1 MKVGKIAVR
10 YARALFL
17 SAREQGILDDV
28 RKDQEMILA
37 AVSDLAD
44 IKSLLESPVV
54 ETRKKIAIMVSL
66 FEGKVGDL
74 SLDFIRLVTGN
85 NREDYLAAICRH
97 YIKLYKEEKGIM
109 MASIET
115 ATPLTNESRQEM
127 VAIITRAFKAEIE
140 LQEEVKK
147 ELIGGFVLRVEDKQL
162 DSSVKGKLARIKKEL
177 QK

>member
-1 MKVGKIAVR
+1 
-10 YARALFL
+10 
-17 SAREQGILDDV
+17 
-28 RKDQEMILA
+28 
-37 AVSDLAD
+37 
-44 IKSLLESPVV
+44 
-54 ETRKKIAIMVSL
+54 MVSI

-74 SLDFIRLVTGN
+74 SMDFIRLVTGN
-85 NREDYLAAICRH
+85 NREEYLAAICRH
-97 YIKLYKEEKGIM
+97 YIKLYKEEKGIK

-115 ATPLTNESRQEM
+115 ATPLTNESRMEM

-162 DSSVKGKLARIKKEL
+162 DSSVKGKLVRIKKEL

>member
-17 SAREQGILDDV
+17 SARQQAILDEV
-28 RKDQEMILA
+28 RKDMDMLLA

-44 IKSLLESPVV
+44 LKSLLESPVV
-54 ETRKKIAIMVSL
+54 KTKKKTAILVSL

-74 SLDFIRLVTGN
+74 ALDFIRLVAGN
-85 NREDYLAAICRH
+85 GREEYLAAICRH
-97 YIKLYKEEKGIM
+97 FIKLYKEEKGIK

-115 ATPLTNESRQEM
+115 ASRLTSEIRQEM
-127 VAIITRAFKAEIE
+127 VAIITRAFNAEIE

-162 DSSVKGKLARIKKEL
+162 DSSVKGKLGRIKKEL

>member
-1 MKVGKIAVR
+1 M
-10 YARALFL
+10 FL

-28 RKDQEMILA
+28 RKDMEMILG
-37 AVSDLAD
+37 AVSDVAD
-44 IKSLLESPVV
+44 IKRLLESPVV
-54 ETRKKIAIMVSL
+54 ETRKKTAIMVLL

-85 NREDYLAAICRH
+85 NREEYLAAICRH
-97 YIKLYKEEKGIM
+97 YIKLYKEEKGIK

-115 ATPLTNESRQEM
+115 ATPLTNESRMEM

-162 DSSVKGKLARIKKEL
+162 DSSVKGKLLRIKKEL
-177 QK
+177 QR